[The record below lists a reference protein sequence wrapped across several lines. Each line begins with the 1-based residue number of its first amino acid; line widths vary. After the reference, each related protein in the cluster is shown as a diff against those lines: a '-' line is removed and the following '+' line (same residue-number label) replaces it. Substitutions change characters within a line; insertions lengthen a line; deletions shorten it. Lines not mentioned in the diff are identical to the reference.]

1 MLTTAILFLSL
12 YAANSTNGVVKHAI
26 RSLMIVDTVIW
37 LRPRELVHQDVILA
51 CTVLVVTWAI
61 FPKEITSLYVS
72 IVEFVKTQLSTSG
85 IPLDAFSLPSSALTP
100 DKPHL
105 RRSSLSSFLRE
116 RLDRVCSAMDRN
128 NPSSVLTSDEFR
140 GFSDSELSLDPE
152 CSWPDLSAE

>member
-37 LRPRELVHQDVILA
+37 LRPRELVHQDFILA

-61 FPKEITSLYVS
+61 FPKEIMSLYAS
-72 IVEFVKTQLSTSG
+72 IVDLVKSQLCTSG
-85 IPLDAFSLPSSALTP
+85 IPLDAFGLPSSALTP
-100 DKPHL
+100 DRKPHL

-128 NPSSVLTSDEFR
+128 TSVLTSDEFR